1 MVSFIVYIKKS
12 SFMIRNFFKV
22 AFRNM
27 FRNKAFSVINI
38 AGLTIGMASAI
49 LILLWVQNE
58 MSYDRFH
65 ANLNRLYEVF
75 GNDVADG
82 KINTG
87 TATPEIMAPILK
99 NDIPEIDQVS
109 RISGGENYL
118 FTVGDKS
125 LKANGN
131 LVDPS
136 FLSMFSFPLIKGNVN
151 SALKDPYSV
160 VLTQQLAKKIFGN
173 EDAIGK
179 VIKVENDE
187 NYKVTGILKDLPNNT
202 QFKFDYLMSYEHK
215 SMKGYI
221 DSDWTDVSIRT
232 YVMLKPHASLSAANS
247 KIKNVIVQHSGG
259 RAKTTQFLYPF
270 SKLHLYS
277 HFENGVVI
285 GGRIE
290 RVRIFLLIAIFIL
303 LIACINFMNLST
315 AKSEKRAK
323 EVGVRK
329 VVGAR
334 KRSLVFQFIAE
345 SILLS
350 FIAGALAIITVQLC
364 LPAFNQLVQKQLFI
378 NYENPY
384 FWIAGITFI
393 LITGVLA
400 GSYPAFFLAAF
411 KPISVLKGTFKK
423 ADSFFTPRKV
433 LVVLQFTIGIA
444 LIICTIV
451 VHEQVKYAESRQT
464 GYDQKNL
471 VYVFL
476 QGDMDKNY
484 SLIKN
489 ELMNSGVAT
498 SITKAQ
504 APLTQNWS
512 SGISMKWQGKDPG
525 EKIQVNRYTEDG
537 GLVKTA
543 GMQLIEGR
551 DIDIEKFPSDST
563 ACLISEAAVKAMGFK
578 NPIGQLIYD
587 DPINWHVVGVI
598 KDFILESPYEPIKPF
613 MVKGPKYGGNV
624 LLIKLNNANNNAQ
637 NLAKAEKIFK
647 EYNPAYPFEYY
658 FIDQEYAKKFEDEQL
673 IQTLTS
679 LFSML
684 TIFISC
690 LGLFGLATYMAENRI
705 KEIGIRKVLGA
716 SVSGIATLLSKD
728 FVKLV
733 IISIVIA
740 SPLAFWS
747 MSKWLSGYAYR
758 IHISIWIFLI
768 AGAIAI
774 VISLLTVSYQAIKTA
789 IANPVKSLRTE

>member
-1 MVSFIVYIKKS
+1 
-12 SFMIRNFFKV
+12 MIRNFFKV

-75 GNDVADG
+75 GNNIADG

-87 TATPEIMAPILK
+87 NATPEIMAPILK
-99 NDIPEIDQVS
+99 NDIPEIEQVS

-118 FTVGDKS
+118 FTVGDKN

-136 FLSMFSFPLIKGNVN
+136 FLSMFSFPMIKGNEH

-160 VLTQQLAKKIFGN
+160 VLTQKLAKDIFGN
-173 EDAIGK
+173 EDAMGK

-277 HFENGVVI
+277 HFQNGVVV

-329 VVGAR
+329 VVGAG
-334 KRSLVFQFIAE
+334 KGSLVFQFIAE

-350 FIAGALAIITVQLC
+350 FIAGALAIIAVQLC

-378 NYENPY
+378 NYGNGY

-393 LITGVLA
+393 LITGILA

-451 VHEQVKYAESRQT
+451 VHQQVKYAESRQT

-489 ELMNSGVAT
+489 ELLNSGVVT

-624 LLIKLNNANNNAQ
+624 LLIKLNNANNTAQ

-647 EYNPAYPFEYY
+647 EYNAAYPFEYY
-658 FIDQEYAKKFEDEQL
+658 FIDKEYAKKFEDEQL

-733 IISIVIA
+733 IIAILIG

-747 MSKWLSGYAYR
+747 MSKWLSSYAYR

-768 AGAIAI
+768 AGTIAI

>member
-1 MVSFIVYIKKS
+1 
-12 SFMIRNFFKV
+12 
-22 AFRNM
+22 
-27 FRNKAFSVINI
+27 
-38 AGLTIGMASAI
+38 
-49 LILLWVQNE
+49 
-58 MSYDRFH
+58 
-65 ANLNRLYEVF
+65 
-75 GNDVADG
+75 
-82 KINTG
+82 
-87 TATPEIMAPILK
+87 
-99 NDIPEIDQVS
+99 
-109 RISGGENYL
+109 
-118 FTVGDKS
+118 
-125 LKANGN
+125 
-131 LVDPS
+131 
-136 FLSMFSFPLIKGNVN
+136 
-151 SALKDPYSV
+151 
-160 VLTQQLAKKIFGN
+160 
-173 EDAIGK
+173 
-179 VIKVENDE
+179 
-187 NYKVTGILKDLPNNT
+187 
-202 QFKFDYLMSYEHK
+202 
-215 SMKGYI
+215 
-221 DSDWTDVSIRT
+221 
-232 YVMLKPHASLSAANS
+232 
-247 KIKNVIVQHSGG
+247 
-259 RAKTTQFLYPF
+259 
-270 SKLHLYS
+270 
-277 HFENGVVI
+277 
-285 GGRIE
+285 
-290 RVRIFLLIAIFIL
+290 
-303 LIACINFMNLST
+303 
-315 AKSEKRAK
+315 
-323 EVGVRK
+323 
-329 VVGAR
+329 
-334 KRSLVFQFIAE
+334 
-345 SILLS
+345 
-350 FIAGALAIITVQLC
+350 
-364 LPAFNQLVQKQLFI
+364 
-378 NYENPY
+378 
-384 FWIAGITFI
+384 
-393 LITGVLA
+393 
-400 GSYPAFFLAAF
+400 
-411 KPISVLKGTFKK
+411 
-423 ADSFFTPRKV
+423 
-433 LVVLQFTIGIA
+433 
-444 LIICTIV
+444 
-451 VHEQVKYAESRQT
+451 
-464 GYDQKNL
+464 
-471 VYVFL
+471 
-476 QGDMDKNY
+476 
-484 SLIKN
+484 
-489 ELMNSGVAT
+489 
-498 SITKAQ
+498 
-504 APLTQNWS
+504 
-512 SGISMKWQGKDPG
+512 MKWQGKDPG

>member
-1 MVSFIVYIKKS
+1 
-12 SFMIRNFFKV
+12 MIRNFFKV

-378 NYENPY
+378 DYENPY

-563 ACLISEAAVKAMGFK
+563 GCLISEAAVKAMGFK

>member
-1 MVSFIVYIKKS
+1 
-12 SFMIRNFFKV
+12 MIRNFFKV

-75 GNDVADG
+75 GNNIADG

-87 TATPEIMAPILK
+87 NATPEIMAPILK
-99 NDIPEIDQVS
+99 NDIPEIEQVS

-118 FTVGDKS
+118 FTVGDKN

-136 FLSMFSFPLIKGNVN
+136 FLSMFSFPMIKGNEH

-160 VLTQQLAKKIFGN
+160 VLTQKLAKDIFGN
-173 EDAIGK
+173 EDAMGK

-277 HFENGVVI
+277 HFQNGVVV

-329 VVGAR
+329 VVGAG
-334 KRSLVFQFIAE
+334 KGSLVFQFIAE

-350 FIAGALAIITVQLC
+350 FIAGALAIIAVQLC

-378 NYENPY
+378 NYGNGY

-393 LITGVLA
+393 LITGILA

-451 VHEQVKYAESRQT
+451 VHQQVKYAESRQT

-489 ELMNSGVAT
+489 ELLNSGVVT

-512 SGISMKWQGKDPG
+512 SGISMMWQGKDPG

-624 LLIKLNNANNNAQ
+624 LLIKLNNANNTAQ

-647 EYNPAYPFEYY
+647 EYNAAYPFEYY
-658 FIDQEYAKKFEDEQL
+658 FIDKEYAKKFEDEQL

-733 IISIVIA
+733 IIAILIG

-747 MSKWLSGYAYR
+747 MSKWLSSYAYR

-768 AGAIAI
+768 AGTIAI